1 MEGEPQI
8 ELFAT
13 HQTVIE
19 GSTVDLVCSFQDYC
33 PSDVTWWMSED
44 VAGDTQTAPNG
55 TLLNSGHVLRLS
67 ALLVGDSSRYCCHSN
82 DTSGATLQA
91 CIELEVLSSGKD
103 YYSVPIFD
111 CTVYVTSHM
120 IWRQVHCAKYYHL
133 VCTVLTTHINS
144 YGLKGNNENRSWHSR
159 YSIKTKFIL
168 THFCCTQLFRS
179 PNSKHGELPLSISS
193 KNCSHCLEK
202 EFTG

>member
-1 MEGEPQI
+1 MDGEPQI

-19 GSTVDLVCSFQDYC
+19 GSIVDLVCSFQDYC
-33 PSDVTWWMSED
+33 PSDVTWWMSEG

-55 TLLNSGHVLRLS
+55 TLLSSGHVLRLS

-82 DTSGATLQA
+82 NTSGATVQA

-111 CTVYVTSHM
+111 CTVYKTSHM

-133 VCTVLTTHINS
+133 VCRVLTTPYKFLWA
-144 YGLKGNNENRSWHSR
+144 YGK
-159 YSIKTKFIL
+159 
-168 THFCCTQLFRS
+168 
-179 PNSKHGELPLSISS
+179 
-193 KNCSHCLEK
+193 
-202 EFTG
+202 

>member
-1 MEGEPQI
+1 MCSSYETQEELSTNSHLLRSQFTVHKLNSLHVTLAESIQMDGEPQI

-19 GSTVDLVCSFQDYC
+19 GSTVDLVCSFQVYC
-33 PSDVTWWMSED
+33 PSDVTWWMSEG

-55 TLLNSGHVLRLS
+55 TLLSSGHVLRLS

-82 DTSGATLQA
+82 NTSGATVQA

-111 CTVYVTSHM
+111 CTVYKTSHM

-133 VCTVLTTHINS
+133 VCTVLTTPYKFLWA
-144 YGLKGNNENRSWHSR
+144 YGK
-159 YSIKTKFIL
+159 
-168 THFCCTQLFRS
+168 
-179 PNSKHGELPLSISS
+179 
-193 KNCSHCLEK
+193 
-202 EFTG
+202 